1 MTKSFFIT
9 GTDTNIGKT
18 VVSAFMCQYLN
29 ADYFKPVQ
37 TGEESDSAAV
47 FHLTDL
53 TEDRVHKPAY
63 SLTAPRSP
71 HEAAMKDG
79 VKIDMDEIKL
89 PETNGRPLIVE
100 GAGGVLVPLNEND
113 LMIDLIKKLDLPV
126 IIVAHPELGTINH
139 TLLTIE
145 ALRSRDIEIAG
156 VIMNGGSDEQNRMA
170 IQFYGKCEIIWEIPE
185 FEEISKETIHGYLNH
200 MSEEIANSQSS

>member
-1 MTKSFFIT
+1 MTNSFFIT

-29 ADYFKPVQ
+29 ADYFKPIQ
-37 TGEESDSAAV
+37 TGDESDAAAV
-47 FHLTDL
+47 FNLTDL
-53 TEDRVHKPAY
+53 TENRVHQPTY
-63 SLTAPRSP
+63 SLTEPRSP

-79 VKIDMDEIKL
+79 VKIDLNTIIL
-89 PETNGRPLIVE
+89 PDTQNRPLIVE
-100 GAGGVLVPLNEND
+100 GAGGVLVPLNEKE

-126 IIVAHPELGTINH
+126 IVVAHPELGTINH
-139 TLLTIE
+139 TLLTLE
-145 ALRSRDIEIAG
+145 ALRSREIEVAG
-156 VIMNGGSDEQNRMA
+156 IVMNGGSDEQNRMA

-200 MSEEIANSQSS
+200 MAKEIADS